1 MSWSEP
7 PVAQPLRDPH
17 LCAARGRGFE
27 PCRRQNR
34 SGGAILGEKA
44 LRAMLE
50 RPMRSMVEG
59 ASLRT
64 LVRSMLL
71 AAALTATT
79 AHLADI
85 ALSAITAT
93 IVATSSGFTLTWTA
107 APGKTYTVE
116 ACEDLSIGDWL
127 PIPNATGLT
136 NGSYTDSVISPSRKF
151 YRIVVQ

>member
-1 MSWSEP
+1 MI
-7 PVAQPLRDPH
+7 RKTIF
-17 LCAARGRGFE
+17 AA
-27 PCRRQNR
+27 
-34 SGGAILGEKA
+34 A
-44 LRAMLE
+44 
-50 RPMRSMVEG
+50 
-59 ASLRT
+59 
-64 LVRSMLL
+64 L
-71 AAALTATT
+71 AALTLTATTAYQADVATYASSALTATT